1 MLLDL
6 RHLQYTVRLQAAR
19 QQIATSGVRSELDG
33 GEDSVSGV
41 TSARAHLV

>member
-6 RHLQYTVRLQAAR
+6 RHLHIRLQAALR
-19 QQIATSGVRSELDG
+19 ARRLRRLVYVAKLGG